1 MILPRARLLF
11 FLTDVVGINVGF
23 IIGYLLRYRL
33 QLWRDVVYD
42 ASLSEYLPI
51 WGIFVLSILAMFW
64 LDGVYVQRRAI
75 SWLDQ
80 MYTILGAEIK
90 ALFVVWTVMFLYPP
104 TVYSRLMMLQ
114 AGATVLVLLGI
125 ARLVRDTWEARWRR
139 MGYGVADVLIVG
151 AGELG
156 RTVMRTI
163 VARPELGY
171 RCVGFVDDDKVR
183 GQTDIGRF
191 PALGDVNSIRDI
203 LRDHKIT
210 EVIITL
216 PWSAQS
222 KILDVVNL
230 CNRRKIRAR
239 VVPSLLQINLSNVD
253 VDELGGIPLIGVR
266 QPSENP
272 INQILKRAFDLLLSV
287 PAFIIMLPMMALAA
301 VLIRIESPGSPIF
314 SQQRAGKDSKPFRCY
329 KLRSMHENAER
340 EREKLQILNEADGP
354 MFKIRNDPRRTHIGR
369 ILRKLS
375 LDELPQFWNVI
386 IGDMS
391 IIGPRPALME
401 EVAQYNDWQRERLRV
416 KPGISGLWQISGRS
430 ELTFDEMCLLDV
442 YYIENWTLSM
452 DIKIALKTVPYLLSA
467 KGAY

>member
-1 MILPRARLLF
+1 MLKTSSNALKAPGLTLF
-11 FLTDVVGINVGF
+11 
-23 IIGYLLRYRL
+23 
-33 QLWRDVVYD
+33 
-42 ASLSEYLPI
+42 
-51 WGIFVLSILAMFW
+51 
-64 LDGVYVQRRAI
+64 
-75 SWLDQ
+75 
-80 MYTILGAEIK
+80 
-90 ALFVVWTVMFLYPP
+90 
-104 TVYSRLMMLQ
+104 
-114 AGATVLVLLGI
+114 
-125 ARLVRDTWEARWRR
+125 
-139 MGYGVADVLIVG
+139 
-151 AGELG
+151 
-156 RTVMRTI
+156 
-163 VARPELGY
+163 
-171 RCVGFVDDDKVR
+171 
-183 GQTDIGRF
+183 
-191 PALGDVNSIRDI
+191 
-203 LRDHKIT
+203 
-210 EVIITL
+210 
-216 PWSAQS
+216 
-222 KILDVVNL
+222 
-230 CNRRKIRAR
+230 
-239 VVPSLLQINLSNVD
+239 
-253 VDELGGIPLIGVR
+253 
-266 QPSENP
+266 
-272 INQILKRAFDLLLSV
+272 
-287 PAFIIMLPMMALAA
+287 MMALAA